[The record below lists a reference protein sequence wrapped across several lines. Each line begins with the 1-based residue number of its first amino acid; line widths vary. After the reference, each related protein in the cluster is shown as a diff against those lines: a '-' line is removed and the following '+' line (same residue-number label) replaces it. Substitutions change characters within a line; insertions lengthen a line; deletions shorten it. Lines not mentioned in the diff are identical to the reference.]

1 MLLLLVD
8 LLGNLALA
16 LLAIPGIL
24 SFFGSS
30 VSRLFTPAM

>member
-1 MLLLLVD
+1 MLLLIVD

-16 LLAIPGIL
+16 LLAIPGIF

-30 VSRLFTPAM
+30 ISRLFVPEV